1 MTLVIGVDV
10 GGTSA
15 EGVVLD
21 ENGEEVARGTSSGAI
36 VTLQDPDSAAA
47 AVTNTVRSA
56 AVDGEIRL
64 PVSVLWAGLA
74 GAGSQAA
81 RRIIEDKLSGT
92 GLADTVQVGTDVE
105 AAFFDAFGSGPGV
118 LLIAGTG
125 SIAWGR
131 NEEGRVGRVGGWGE
145 HLGDEGSGFAIGRD
159 ALRALLRFEDGR
171 GDPTSLKASVLEYLG
186 LEKPR
191 NIISWV
197 SAATKGQ
204 VSALVPLVVRE
215 ARDGDKVAKGILS
228 LAVAELQSHVNGI
241 LRQLSPWAEVPV
253 LALHGGLVASGGP
266 LREPVSRSLV
276 TLRLKLFEGEVDSP
290 RGAARLALQ
299 TTIST

>member
-125 SIAWGR
+125 LRARSQVSPFSVLDLNHITISVSNLQRSLDFYQQLFDLTVYTSQNAGS
-131 NEEGRVGRVGGWGE
+131 
-145 HLGDEGSGFAIGRD
+145 LPIMTIGSGPQFIAVSQTR
-159 ALRALLRFEDGR
+159 RAR
-171 GDPTSLKASVLEYLG
+171 T
-186 LEKPR
+186 
-191 NIISWV
+191 
-197 SAATKGQ
+197 
-204 VSALVPLVVRE
+204 RE
-215 ARDGDKVAKGILS
+215 AGIGHHFCDELILFDSSRECINEKFIRRNCSFSRASLYYNLS
-228 LAVAELQSHVNGI
+228 C
-241 LRQLSPWAEVPV
+241 
-253 LALHGGLVASGGP
+253 
-266 LREPVSRSLV
+266 
-276 TLRLKLFEGEVDSP
+276 
-290 RGAARLALQ
+290 
-299 TTIST
+299 